1 MRLDKYLKVSRIIKR
16 RTVAKE
22 ACEGGRVAINDKIA
36 KPSTDVKEGD
46 IIEITF
52 ANRKLK
58 ARIIQNIW
66 RKLIMEK
73 RVDNKIE
80 DNRGNITLEN
90 RKKMTLTGVEE
101 VISFDDE
108 KILLNTKLGALT
120 IKGLNLKMNK
130 LDVQNG
136 DVMIN
141 GEIYY
146 IVYSGKEI
154 KKEKESII
162 GRLFK

>member
-1 MRLDKYLKVSRIIKR
+1 
-16 RTVAKE
+16 
-22 ACEGGRVAINDKIA
+22 
-36 KPSTDVKEGD
+36 
-46 IIEITF
+46 
-52 ANRKLK
+52 
-58 ARIIQNIW
+58 
-66 RKLIMEK
+66 MEK
-73 RVDNKIE
+73 KLEGSIE
-80 DNRGNITLEN
+80 DNRGNIILEN

-120 IKGLNLKMNK
+120 IKGQNLKMNK

-136 DVMIN
+136 DVRIN

-146 IVYSGKEI
+146 IVYSGKEV

>member
-1 MRLDKYLKVSRIIKR
+1 
-16 RTVAKE
+16 
-22 ACEGGRVAINDKIA
+22 
-36 KPSTDVKEGD
+36 
-46 IIEITF
+46 
-52 ANRKLK
+52 
-58 ARIIQNIW
+58 
-66 RKLIMEK
+66 MEK
-73 RVDNKIE
+73 KSEGKLDECK
-80 DNRGNITLEN
+80 GNITLEN
-90 RKKMTLTGVEE
+90 RKKMILTGVEE

-120 IKGLNLKMNK
+120 IKGQNLKMNK

-154 KKEKESII
+154 KKEKEGIFA
-162 GRLFK
+162 RLFK

>member
-1 MRLDKYLKVSRIIKR
+1 
-16 RTVAKE
+16 
-22 ACEGGRVAINDKIA
+22 
-36 KPSTDVKEGD
+36 
-46 IIEITF
+46 
-52 ANRKLK
+52 
-58 ARIIQNIW
+58 
-66 RKLIMEK
+66 MEK
-73 RVDNKIE
+73 KLEGSIE
-80 DNRGNITLEN
+80 DNRGNIILEN

-120 IKGLNLKMNK
+120 IKGQNLKMNK

-146 IVYSGKEI
+146 IGYSGKEV